1 MYKYLILIFSFVF
14 SGAFADEGTLEDRIR
29 DRFPTAS
36 IDSISETQIMG
47 LYEIVISGSIYY
59 VDESFTYLFDGNLI
73 ELSTMRNVTSERVS
87 EIEMAEL
94 EKVSMP
100 FDELPLEMA
109 IKRVYGSGE
118 REFAYFADPN
128 CGYCLKFD
136 EETLGNITD
145 ATLYLFLYPVIT
157 ERSIPISKAIW
168 CSADAGEAWDNFIF
182 HGVNPEANDECENPI
197 DQIVDFGKKML
208 VRATP
213 TLLFSDGSRA
223 SGALNLEQLEG
234 RLTAAQGTN

>member
-1 MYKYLILIFSFVF
+1 MHKYLMFLFVCLIGS
-14 SGAFADEGTLEDRIR
+14 AFADDNTLEDRIR

-36 IDSISETQIMG
+36 IDSISETEIMG

-59 VDESFTYLFDGNLI
+59 VDENFTYLFDGNLI

-87 EIEMAEL
+87 EIEAAEL
-94 EKVSMP
+94 QKVSMP

-128 CGYCLKFD
+128 CGYCRKFD
-136 EETLGNITD
+136 EETLGNVTD

-168 CSADAGEAWDNFIF
+168 CSADAGQAWDDFIF
-182 HGVNPEANDECENPI
+182 HGVNPQADDGCNSPI

-213 TLLFSDGSRA
+213 TLFFSDGSRA
-223 SGALNLEQLEG
+223 SGALSLEQLEG
-234 RLTAAQGTN
+234 RLTAADDAN

>member
-14 SGAFADEGTLEDRIR
+14 CGAFADEGTLEDRIR

-128 CGYCLKFD
+128 CGYCRKFD

-168 CSADAGEAWDNFIF
+168 CSADAGEAGDNFIF
-182 HGVNPEANDECENPI
+182 HGVNPEANDDCENPI

>member
-128 CGYCLKFD
+128 CGYCRKFD

-157 ERSIPISKAIW
+157 ERSIPISKAI
-168 CSADAGEAWDNFIF
+168 
-182 HGVNPEANDECENPI
+182 
-197 DQIVDFGKKML
+197 
-208 VRATP
+208 
-213 TLLFSDGSRA
+213 
-223 SGALNLEQLEG
+223 
-234 RLTAAQGTN
+234 